1 MSTVDLNAEFFKAR
15 EVADLV
21 GVDPKTVYTWVNAGK
36 VAHIRTL
43 GNGIRIRGDEV
54 RRMLS
59 GQPVLGQDGWAAQRA
74 SSENLG

>member
-1 MSTVDLNAEFFKAR
+1 MTAVDLNAEFFKAR

-59 GQPVLGQDGWAAQRA
+59 GQPVLGQDKWAAQRA
-74 SSENLG
+74 SSENP

>member
-1 MSTVDLNAEFFKAR
+1 MTAIDLNAEFFKAK
-15 EVADLV
+15 EVAELV

-54 RRMLS
+54 RRMMA
-59 GQPVLGQDGWAAQRA
+59 GQPVVGQAKWAGQEP

>member
-1 MSTVDLNAEFFKAR
+1 MTKVDLNAEFFKAR
-15 EVADLV
+15 EVAELV

-59 GQPVLGQDGWAAQRA
+59 GQPVLGQDEWAAQMG